1 MTSLSNSPP
10 EENRSLV
17 EGPLRI
23 LIVDDTK
30 ANREFVACIVRRP
43 DREVVCLGSGDEAI
57 AYVAQEHDIALALLD
72 VQMPEMDGYAL
83 ARELRARPSTSEVPI
98 IFITA
103 SAHEEQGVF
112 KAYDAGAVDFLFRP
126 VDAHILR
133 SKVEVFCRLHAQKR
147 IIQHQLDRISKQHA
161 ALQQQ
166 VEEIKVLRG
175 MIPICA
181 SCKSVRNDTGFW
193 EAIESYVQTHTE
205 AAFSHSLCPSC
216 MDRLYPEY
224 KK

>member
-1 MTSLSNSPP
+1 MTSTRKTADDEST
-10 EENRSLV
+10 ETRQA
-17 EGPLRI
+17 PLRI
-23 LIVDDTK
+23 LLVDDTK
-30 ANREFVACIVRRP
+30 ANREFLACIIRRP
-43 DREVVCLGSGDEAI
+43 DRDIVCLESGPEAL
-57 AYVAQEHDIALALLD
+57 AYVDREQDIALALLD
-72 VQMPEMDGYAL
+72 VQMPEMDGFTV
-83 ARELRARPSTSEVPI
+83 ARELRARPATSEVPI

-133 SKVEVFCRLHAQKR
+133 SKVDVFCRLHAQKR
-147 IIQHQLDRISKQHA
+147 IIQGQLDRISKQHA

-166 VEEIKVLRG
+166 LEEIKVLRG

-193 EAIESYVQTHTE
+193 EAIESYVQTHSE
-205 AAFSHSLCPSC
+205 AAFSHSLCPTC
-216 MDRLYPEY
+216 MGQLYPEY
-224 KK
+224 KR

>member
-1 MTSLSNSPP
+1 MTSSPDVARDEDVTP
-10 EENRSLV
+10 ETV
-17 EGPLRI
+17 PLRI
-23 LIVDDTK
+23 VIVDDTR
-30 ANREFVACIVRRP
+30 ANREFLACIVRRP
-43 DREVVCLGSGDEAI
+43 DRDVVCFESGRQAM
-57 AYVAQEHDIALALLD
+57 EHLERDKDCALVLLD
-72 VQMPEMDGYAL
+72 VQMPEMDGYTV
-83 ARELRARPSTSEVPI
+83 ARELRSRPSTCEIPI

-147 IIQHQLDRISKQHA
+147 IIQCQLDRISKQHA

-193 EAIESYVQTHTE
+193 EAIESYVQTHSE
-205 AAFSHSLCPSC
+205 AAFSHSLCPTC
-216 MDRLYPEY
+216 VERLYPDY
-224 KK
+224 RK

>member
-1 MTSLSNSPP
+1 MSSLSENAQESSPQLD
-10 EENRSLV
+10 ES
-17 EGPLRI
+17 PLRI
-23 LIVDDTK
+23 IIVDDTK
-30 ANREFVACIVRRP
+30 ANREFLACIIRHPGR
-43 DREVVCLGSGDEAI
+43 DVVCFGAGSEAL
-57 AYVAQEHDIALALLD
+57 AYIEQEPDIALALLD
-72 VQMPEMDGYAL
+72 VQMPEMDGYAV
-83 ARELRARPSTSEVPI
+83 ARAIRQRPSTTQVPI

-133 SKVEVFCRLHAQKR
+133 SKVDVFCRLHAQKR
-147 IIQHQLDRISKQHA
+147 IIQGQLDRISKQHA

-166 VEEIKVLRG
+166 LEEIKVLRG

-193 EAIESYVQTHTE
+193 EAIESYVQTHSE
-205 AAFSHSLCPSC
+205 AAFSHSLCPDC
-216 MDRLYPEY
+216 VERLYPDF